1 MVCLQSLGCCIRPII
16 SQHRYPTA
24 GMGTNPHGLE
34 NNISRAL
41 PHIAAFVKTRAFRA
55 GVVPATAVSCESNK
69 PLFVYGLIQR
79 DSRITDSHRR
89 PGKTKQRGRAFR
101 SSGRDL
107 VRR

>member
-55 GVVPATAVSCESNK
+55 GVVPATAVSRTNPCLCAG
-69 PLFVYGLIQR
+69 LFSGIA
-79 DSRITDSHRR
+79 TDAPEKQNNAGAPFGV
-89 PGKTKQRGRAFR
+89 PGATW
-101 SSGRDL
+101 
-107 VRR
+107 